1 MSTVIFDLMKPKNIT
16 YNPLNIKEMKKSLLL
31 LLTLL
36 CSSLINAQI
45 IDNKT
50 LEPKMITKA
59 SIMGATLIEANWY
72 DQYTAFTFQDA
83 KYRILD
89 VQARFI
95 LTPEEI
101 DSFYG
106 EIKNRFNKEAYE
118 DNEGFIF
125 QTKEG
130 TAVHANFKKSMG
142 TKSLYIAISKNN
154 VVSLGMYLTQKQTK
168 KLFNDQSK

>member
-1 MSTVIFDLMKPKNIT
+1 
-16 YNPLNIKEMKKSLLL
+16 MKKLSLLL
-31 LLTLL
+31 LALL
-36 CSSLINAQI
+36 CSSLVNAQI

-50 LEPKMITKA
+50 LEPKLVTKA

-72 DQYTAFTFQDA
+72 DNYTLFTFQDA
-83 KYRILD
+83 KYQILD
-89 VQARFI
+89 VKAKFI
-95 LTPEEI
+95 MTPEEI

-106 EIKNRFNKEAYE
+106 EVKNRFNKVEYI

-154 VVSLGMYLTQKQTK
+154 IVSLGMYLTQKQTK

>member
-1 MSTVIFDLMKPKNIT
+1 
-16 YNPLNIKEMKKSLLL
+16 MKKLSLLL
-31 LLTLL
+31 FALL
-36 CSSLINAQI
+36 CSSLVDAQI

-50 LEPKMITKA
+50 LEPKLITKA

-72 DQYTAFTFQDA
+72 DNYTSFTFQDA
-83 KYRILD
+83 KYQILD
-89 VQARFI
+89 VQAKFI
-95 LTPEEI
+95 MTPEEI
-101 DSFYG
+101 DSFYN
-106 EIKNRFNKEAYE
+106 EVKNRFTKDEYK

>member
-1 MSTVIFDLMKPKNIT
+1 
-16 YNPLNIKEMKKSLLL
+16 MKKSLLL
-31 LLTLL
+31 FVTLL
-36 CSSLINAQI
+36 CSSLVDAQI

-50 LEPKMITKA
+50 LEPKLVTKA

-72 DQYTAFTFQDA
+72 DNYTSFTFQDA

-89 VQARFI
+89 VQAKFI
-95 LTPEEI
+95 LTHEEI
-101 DSFYG
+101 DSFYN
-106 EIKNRFNKEAYE
+106 EVKNRFNKDEYT
-118 DNEGFIF
+118 DNEGFVF

-154 VVSLGMYLTQKQTK
+154 IVSLGMYLTQKQTK

>member
-1 MSTVIFDLMKPKNIT
+1 
-16 YNPLNIKEMKKSLLL
+16 MKKLLL
-31 LLTLL
+31 LFVTLL
-36 CSSLINAQI
+36 YTSLVDAQI

-50 LEPKMITKA
+50 LEPKLITKA

-72 DQYTAFTFQDA
+72 DNYTSFIFQDS
-83 KYRILD
+83 KYQILN
-89 VQARFI
+89 VQAKFI

-101 DSFYG
+101 DSFYS
-106 EIKNRFNKEAYE
+106 EVKNRFNKDEYK

-154 VVSLGMYLTQKQTK
+154 IVSLGMYLTKKQTK
-168 KLFNDQSK
+168 KLFNDQSN

>member
-1 MSTVIFDLMKPKNIT
+1 
-16 YNPLNIKEMKKSLLL
+16 MKKSLLL
-31 LLTLL
+31 LITLL
-36 CSSLINAQI
+36 SSSLINAQI

-50 LEPKMITKA
+50 LQPKMTTKA

-72 DQYTAFTFQDA
+72 DSFTSFTFQDA
-83 KYRILD
+83 KYKILD

-106 EIKNRFNKEAYE
+106 EVKNRFSKNEYE
-118 DNEGFIF
+118 EKEGFIF

-130 TAVHANFKKSMG
+130 TAIHANFKKSMG

-154 VVSLGMYLTQKQTK
+154 VVSLGMYLTEKQTK

>member
-1 MSTVIFDLMKPKNIT
+1 
-16 YNPLNIKEMKKSLLL
+16 MKKTLLL
-31 LLTLL
+31 LAALL
-36 CSSLINAQI
+36 YSSLINSQI
-45 IDNKT
+45 IDNKA
-50 LEPKMITKA
+50 LEPKMVTKA
-59 SIMGATLIEANWY
+59 SVMGATLIEANWY
-72 DQYTAFTFQDA
+72 DNYTSFTFQDA

-89 VQARFI
+89 VQAKFI

-101 DSFYG
+101 DSFYS
-106 EIKNRFNKEAYE
+106 EVKNRFSKDEYS
-118 DNEGFIF
+118 DKEGFVF